1 MRTAAFGHCFRREA
15 GGRGQASKWLYRLHQ
30 FSKVELFV
38 HAAEEQSEAMF
49 DVRAIGRGHTCDGRG
64 RTCVA
69 CVAMRLT
76 RT

>member
-15 GGRGQASKWLYRLHQ
+15 GGRGQASKGLYRLHQ

-49 DVRAIGRGHTCDGRG
+49 DVRALGHTCDWSWPHL
-64 RTCVA
+64 C

-76 RT
+76 RTWL